1 MNEILGTAG
10 CADRRPLMQNGEPVA
25 GGARPRAA
33 RATAAYRRIE
43 RTRTE
48 RMEEALLELN
58 DARLVRDG
66 IEILSGLSLRID
78 AGQHTAIL
86 GPNGAGKSSL
96 VRLIHRE
103 AYPLAAAPGQPAPIR
118 ILGRERWDVFELRAQ
133 LGIVS
138 GDVQQRFVA
147 DDLADVTDVV
157 LGGFFASAVLF
168 ERPVTASMR
177 SAAARALERMGIAH
191 LAHRRLPTLST
202 GEARRAL
209 IARALVHEPRALL
222 LDEPTT
228 GLDFVAQRTLLE
240 TLRSLARA
248 GTTLILVT
256 HHLEEILPEIDQVIL
271 LREGRVA
278 AAGRKTDVLS
288 ADSLSAA
295 YGATIGVRREG
306 GYFRAAL
313 E

>member
-1 MNEILGTAG
+1 MTTHS
-10 CADRRPLMQNGEPVA
+10 R
-25 GGARPRAA
+25 
-33 RATAAYRRIE
+33 
-43 RTRTE
+43 
-48 RMEEALLELN
+48 EALLELN

-66 IEILSGLSLRID
+66 NEILAGLSLRIER
-78 AGQHTAIL
+78 GQHTAIL

-157 LGGFFASAVLF
+157 LGGFFASQVLF
-168 ERPVTASMR
+168 EHPVSDAMR
-177 SAAARALERMGIAH
+177 VAATRALERMGVGH
-191 LAHRRLPTLST
+191 LARRRLPTLST
-202 GEARRAL
+202 GEARRVL
-209 IARALVHEPRALL
+209 IARALVHEPHALL

-240 TLRSLARA
+240 TLRALARA

-256 HHLEEILPEIDQVIL
+256 HHLEEILPEIDHVIL
-271 LREGRVA
+271 LAAGRVA
-278 AAGRKTDVLS
+278 ASGNKADVLR
-288 ADSLSAA
+288 ADVLGAA
-295 YGATIGVRREG
+295 YAAPIGVTMEH
-306 GYFRAAL
+306 GYYRARLGAD
-313 E
+313 